1 MTEKYGDSGEELVP
15 DSIILIE
22 DSSELAAIC
31 ESFSDET
38 YITVDTEFMRES
50 TYWPILCL
58 VQIAGS
64 KSAAVIDAM
73 APGIDLDPLLRLFKN
88 RNILKVFHAGRQD
101 LEIFYYLMG
110 ELPAPVFDTQV
121 AAMVCGFGDSVGYD
135 TLVAKLTR
143 AKIDKS
149 SRFTDWSA
157 RPLRPRQIEYA
168 IGDVTHLRTVYEK
181 LAALL
186 HENGRESWLAEEIDT
201 LTKPQTYDPDRRKV
215 FQRIKTRVT
224 SPRVLAVLREVA
236 AWREEEAQTRN
247 LPRNRLLRDESLLEI
262 AHHAPKTVDDL
273 ARTRGLGR
281 RMADGDTGQ
290 RILAAVARG
299 VAVPDD
305 KCPQPPAGHDRN
317 RDRGPVTD
325 LLKVLLKLRCSDAG
339 VAQRLVASAE
349 EVEVIAAQAEHADVP
364 ALCGWRREVFGEHAL
379 KFMRGKI
386 ALAANN
392 GNLVTIVVDADAK
405 VSRKP

>member
-1 MTEKYGDSGEELVP
+1 MTANNGAADDDVL
-15 DSIILIE
+15 LIA
-22 DSSELAAIC
+22 DSSGLAAMC
-31 ESFSDET
+31 ESLVDET

-58 VQIAGS
+58 VQVAGS
-64 KSAAVIDAM
+64 KSAAVIDTM
-73 APGIDLDPLLRLFKN
+73 APGIDLEPLLQLFKN

-135 TLVAKLTR
+135 TLVAKITR

-168 IGDVTHLRTVYEK
+168 VGDVTHLRTVYEK
-181 LAALL
+181 LAFMLR
-186 HENGRESWLAEEIDT
+186 ENGRESWLAEEIDV
-201 LTKPQTYDPDRRKV
+201 LTARKTYDPDRSQA

-224 SPRVLAVLREVA
+224 SPRVLAILREVA

-247 LPRNRLLRDESLLEI
+247 LPRNRLLRDEALLEI

-281 RMADGDTGQ
+281 RMADGETGQ

-299 VAVPDD
+299 IAVPDD
-305 KCPQPPAGHDRN
+305 VCPRPPAGHDRN

-325 LLKVLLKLRCSDAG
+325 LLKVLLKLRCTDAG

-349 EVEVIAAQAEHADVP
+349 EVEIIAADAEHADVP
-364 ALCGWRREVFGEHAL
+364 ALRGWRREVFGEHAL
-379 KFMRGKI
+379 KFLHGNI
-386 ALAANN
+386 ALAAKR
-392 GNLVTIVVDADAK
+392 GNLVTIAVEAGADTA
-405 VSRKP
+405 RKP